1 MCLFLHNRHIEFCA
15 PGNVLSPGV
24 FALCRK
30 NAQPRRG
37 GKMKQKTKQKK
48 ERFENL
54 KNTLYAFR
62 IITQCA
68 PLMLVSQV
76 ATMIAYWFFT
86 GFVQEIMF
94 LKVLLDI
101 VENGGSF
108 RQFAVMVAV
117 FATAGI
123 LSKFVDCFG
132 DYVCSRQMKIFYKN
146 LNRKIFKKAVEV
158 DMQCYENPEFY
169 DKYQRATEIISD
181 SHYSEFSYCFAM
193 VISGGM
199 TGIFL
204 IAYVISIDAKILL
217 ILLSMIFVLII
228 ESVKGKVEV
237 EKDKK
242 MTPHKRSKAYVKRT
256 VFLREFAKDMR
267 TSGIFNVMHSRY
279 KDAVANNRE
288 IIRKYGRKMA
298 LLEVLSGLFGTSL
311 PVVITYL
318 YAAYRFAVKRNLSI
332 SNFSVIMTA
341 MSNLKD
347 VFNDLGEAIGAIRKE
362 AKYFGNLREFFDY
375 ESTVTGG
382 SKEAQE
388 LETLEFRNVSFTYP
402 SAKKPSLVN
411 VNLKINKGETAA
423 IVGKNGAGKT
433 TFVKLLLRF
442 YDPDEGV
449 ILYNGTDIR
458 EYSIK
463 SLRDRLATVFQDYK
477 VFALSVG
484 ENVLCREVETSE
496 DKNIVETA
504 LHNSGADACVNALP
518 NKSDTV
524 LTREFDEKG
533 TGLSGGEQ
541 QKVAA
546 ARMFAR
552 AFDLAILDEPSSA
565 LDPIAEYKMYES
577 LIAATEEKTVIYIS
591 HRLSS
596 AVLSDKI
603 YVFDGG
609 TVAESGTHEELM
621 ENMGIYAEMFTL
633 QASSYKSGEGSVSD

>member
-1 MCLFLHNRHIEFCA
+1 
-15 PGNVLSPGV
+15 
-24 FALCRK
+24 
-30 NAQPRRG
+30 
-37 GKMKQKTKQKK
+37 MKQKTKQKK

-117 FATAGI
+117 FAAAGI

-288 IIRKYGRKMA
+288 IIKKYGRKMA

-552 AFDLAILDEPSSA
+552 SFDLAILDEPSSA

-577 LIAATEEKTVIYIS
+577 LIAATKEKTVIYIS

>member
-1 MCLFLHNRHIEFCA
+1 
-15 PGNVLSPGV
+15 
-24 FALCRK
+24 
-30 NAQPRRG
+30 
-37 GKMKQKTKQKK
+37 MKQKTKQKK

-54 KNTLYAFR
+54 KNTFYAFR
-62 IITQCA
+62 IITECA
-68 PLMLVSQV
+68 PFMLVSQV

-101 VENGGSF
+101 IENGGSF
-108 RQFAVMVAV
+108 RQFAIMVGV
-117 FATAGI
+117 FAAAGV
-123 LSKFVDCFG
+123 LSKAVDCFG
-132 DYVCSRQMKIFYKN
+132 DYVCSRQMKVFYKN

-181 SHYSEFSYCFAM
+181 SHYTDFSYFFAM
-193 VISGGM
+193 IISGGM

-204 IAYVISIDAKILL
+204 VAYVISIDVKILF
-217 ILLSMIFVLII
+217 ILLSMIVVMII

-237 EKDKK
+237 EKDKQ

-279 KDAVANNRE
+279 KQAVSKNRE
-288 IIRKYGRKMA
+288 IIKKYGKKMA
-298 LLEVLSGLFGTSL
+298 FLEVISGLFGTSL
-311 PVVITYL
+311 PVVLTYL
-318 YAAYRFAVKRNLSI
+318 YATYRFAVKRNLPLSD
-332 SNFSVIMTA
+332 FSVIMTA

-347 VFNDLGEAIGAIRKE
+347 VFNDLGEAIGSIRKE
-362 AKYFGNLREFFDY
+362 AKYFGNLREFFEY
-375 ESTVTGG
+375 KSNVTGG
-382 SKEAQE
+382 DKEADE

-402 SAKKPSLVN
+402 SAKEPSLVN
-411 VNLKINKGETAA
+411 VNLKIDKGETVAV
-423 IVGKNGAGKT
+423 VGKNGAGKT

-449 ILYNGTDIR
+449 ILYNGVDIR

-484 ENVLCREVETSE
+484 ENVLCREVE
-496 DKNIVETA
+496 NETDNDTVVKA
-504 LHNSGADACVNALP
+504 LKNSGAYICVDALP
-518 NKSDTV
+518 DKEKTV

-541 QKVAA
+541 QKIAA

-577 LIAATEEKTVIYIS
+577 LITATQEKTVVYIS

-609 TVAESGTHEELM
+609 TVAESGTHDELM
-621 ENMGIYAEMFTL
+621 QNMSIYAEMFTL
-633 QASSYKSGEGSVSD
+633 QASSYKSEEGSVVD